1 MPSRPI
7 KHIKP
12 ILLVFVLLLVACGQQ
27 NRQVQTTDTVVDD
40 YGRTVVIPA
49 QPQRVFL
56 PSEHKIC

>member
-40 YGRTVVIPA
+40 YDARLWFQHSRNGW
-49 QPQRVFL
+49 
-56 PSEHKIC
+56 